1 MRCPLTDHRDLTE
14 GSPPGGLTEYERVQA
29 TPQFAELRD
38 RFRKFVFPWTIFFL
52 LWYFLYVLLA
62 AFAPG
67 FMSTKV
73 FGNINLGF
81 IFGGL
86 QFVSTFG
93 ITMLYVRWASREF
106 DPRADVIRDEMERAG
121 A

>member
-1 MRCPLTDHRDLTE
+1 VTE
-14 GSPPGGLTEYERVQA
+14 HPDRPGGSRTRESTEYERVQA
-29 TPQFAELRD
+29 TPQFAELRN

-52 LWYFLYVLLA
+52 VWYFLYVLLA

-67 FMSTKV
+67 FMSTKL

-81 IFGGL
+81 LLGGL

-121 A
+121 V

>member
-1 MRCPLTDHRDLTE
+1 MTDHTD
-14 GSPPGGLTEYERVQA
+14 SPPVPQRTGVTEYERVQA
-29 TPQFAELRD
+29 TPEFAELRQ

-67 FMSTKV
+67 FMSTRV

-86 QFVSTFG
+86 QFLTTFG
-93 ITMLYVRWASREF
+93 ITLLYVRWADREF

-121 A
+121 V